1 VALFL
6 VLLQSKLC
14 RYLPH
19 LTSRVRLPSLS
30 PRLYRPFHADT
41 DAPGS
46 LAAEYRLRLIYK
58 KQFNDI
64 LTEEA
69 PSRDFGPLL
78 GKMGVLNDQG
88 ESMMDGDQWEAASE

>member
-1 VALFL
+1 M
-6 VLLQSKLC
+6 
-14 RYLPH
+14 
-19 LTSRVRLPSLS
+19 PSLS
-30 PRLYRPFHADT
+30 ACVAPSTHFHAAAD
-41 DAPGS
+41 DPGS

-78 GKMGVLNDQG
+78 GKMGVLNEHG

>member
-1 VALFL
+1 MASSPVPL
-6 VLLQSKLC
+6 
-14 RYLPH
+14 R
-19 LTSRVRLPSLS
+19 SLS
-30 PRLYRPFHADT
+30 FCHHFATLDSALALPLRLHRPCHADA